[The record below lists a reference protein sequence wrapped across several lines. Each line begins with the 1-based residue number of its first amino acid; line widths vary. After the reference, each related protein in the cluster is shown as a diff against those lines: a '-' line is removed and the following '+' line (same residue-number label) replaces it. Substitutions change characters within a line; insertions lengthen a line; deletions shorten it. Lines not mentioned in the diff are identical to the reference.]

1 MLAPLK
7 TRWMPENE
15 SGLLKTQP
23 SSSLTCSRWA
33 RCRIFVRTNEHRLI
47 YMACGHWSGKY
58 VLSILIGKADQKCL
72 HSLVMDNGNINGL
85 APKLDSL
92 TLYNIVQRHGYHVV
106 ILQNITWVIYL
117 NGIRSEEY
125 EVANAWE
132 KTYTSE
138 DGRILQSLRDLRL
151 WWFLGVQWSRAIA
164 GTSFPKG
171 KVKLFH
177 LSPPTAKKASERLA
191 GLFTFSPGIT
201 APPLIVGCHENL
213 RPLRE
218 V

>member
-23 SSSLTCSRWA
+23 SSHWA
-33 RCRIFVRTNEHRLI
+33 RCGIFVRTNEHRLS

-92 TLYNIVQRHGYHVV
+92 TLYNIVQRDRYHVMWSFYRISHGSCKDIHFRGWENPTKSQGPPTLV
-106 ILQNITWVIYL
+106 VFRGPMVKGHCWNVFPKE
-117 NGIRSEEY
+117 RSSY
-125 EVANAWE
+125 FIFHLPQLRRHQNAW
-132 KTYTSE
+132 
-138 DGRILQSLRDLRL
+138 QASLH
-151 WWFLGVQWSRAIA
+151 S
-164 GTSFPKG
+164 
-171 KVKLFH
+171 H
-177 LSPPTAKKASERLA
+177 LELLLHPW
-191 GLFTFSPGIT
+191 
-201 APPLIVGCHENL
+201 
-213 RPLRE
+213 
-218 V
+218 